1 MRPLVFHK
9 RSKIEKGAH
18 MSSTILVTGGAGFLG
33 ANILMQAGRETSVH
47 AVDLAPLRL
56 ERENLTWHTLDLS
69 DHEALRR
76 LFLDLRPDAVIH
88 TAALSDI
95 DFCEANPE
103 KAEAVNVGAS
113 LRIAELCRD
122 SGARLVYFSSDSVFD
137 GRKGRYVE
145 TDALGPI
152 NQYARTKVAAEAGIA
167 RICPDHVI
175 VRPSL
180 IMGLPVLESGNSFL
194 WRLVQSLKGGVPS
207 GFPSTE
213 FRTPVD
219 VITLSRATLECAA
232 AGFTGPLHLA
242 GNDRLSR
249 YEIGLRIARAL
260 GHPEA
265 LIVDKKPEIATGRA
279 LRAAD
284 ASLDNARAKS
294 LLATPMLGFDQALRL
309 VIDSKGGKEL

>member
-1 MRPLVFHK
+1 M
-9 RSKIEKGAH
+9 A
-18 MSSTILVTGGAGFLG
+18 STILVTGGAGFLG
-33 ANILMQAGRETSVH
+33 ANILIQAGKGILVH
-47 AVDLAPLRL
+47 AVDLAPLPL
-56 ERENLTWHTLDLS
+56 ERKNLTWHALDLS
-69 DHEALRR
+69 DNEALRR
-76 LFLDLRPDAVIH
+76 LFLVLKPDAVIH

-95 DFCEANPE
+95 DFCEANPQR
-103 KAEAVNVGAS
+103 AEAVNVGAS
-113 LRIAELCRD
+113 LRIAELCRI
-122 SGARLVYFSSDSVFD
+122 SGTRLVYFSSDSVFD
-137 GRKGRYVE
+137 GKKGRYAE
-145 TDALGPI
+145 TDAPEPI

-175 VRPSL
+175 IRPSL

-207 GFPSTE
+207 GLTSTE
-213 FRTPVD
+213 IRTPVD

-279 LRAAD
+279 QRPVD

-294 LLATPMLGFDQALRL
+294 LLATPMLGFDEALRL
-309 VIDSKGGKEL
+309 VIENKGEKDL

>member
-1 MRPLVFHK
+1 
-9 RSKIEKGAH
+9 

-33 ANILMQAGRETSVH
+33 ANILMQVGRETRVH
-47 AVDLAPLRL
+47 AVDLAPLPL
-56 ERENLTWHTLDLS
+56 ERENLTWHALDLS
-69 DHEALRR
+69 DNVALRR
-76 LFLDLRPDAVIH
+76 LFLDLKPDAVIH

-103 KAEAVNVGAS
+103 RAEAVNVGAS
-113 LRIAELCRD
+113 LRIAELCRV
-122 SGARLVYFSSDSVFD
+122 SGARLVHFSSDSVFD
-137 GRKGRYVE
+137 GKKGRYAE
-145 TDALGPI
+145 TDTPMPI

-175 VRPSL
+175 IRPSL
-180 IMGLPVLESGNSFL
+180 IMGLPVMESGNSFL
-194 WRLVQSLKGGVPS
+194 WRLVQSLRRGLPS
-207 GFPSTE
+207 GLTSTE
-213 FRTPVD
+213 IRTPVD

-249 YEIGLRIARAL
+249 HEIGLRIARAL

-279 LRAAD
+279 QRPVD
-284 ASLDNARAKS
+284 ASLDNGRAKS
-294 LLATPMLGFDQALRL
+294 LLATPMLGFDEALRL
-309 VIDSKGGKEL
+309 VIDNKGEKDL